1 MQQAMFTANQFQSI
15 YKEFLESGLTIR
27 DFCVNHHMRESK
39 FYYWHNKLK
48 GELPPKRGFIPVVFD
63 NLQKTRSSQVPA
75 PVQNRSTTFSDS
87 NAASSPISCEIS
99 YPNGVSIKLNGVT
112 DPEMLR
118 SLLLLTSQ

>member
-39 FYYWHNKLK
+39 FYYLHNKLK